1 MFVSCFK
8 PNVMRARVDPGTGAI
23 IWTFEGAAGISNPL
37 EFGSVDNLA
46 TDGQYRAIV
55 PCGKCLGCRIDYS
68 REWANR
74 MCIELD
80 DNPRAIFLT
89 LTYNDEHL
97 PLTDS
102 GVPTLDKRDLQLFW
116 KRLRKSFPGVTI
128 RYYVAG
134 EYGPKT
140 LRPHYH
146 AIVYGLALDDFPDL
160 YTRGCN
166 ELRQPYYS
174 SPRMAGIW
182 GNGYILMSEVS
193 YKTCAYVARYVL
205 KKHYGSDKYFL
216 GDAIQEFSLCSRRPG
231 IGLLHANDYVLSGNN
246 IFPLTTASG
255 VVEVSLPKAFIRHAR
270 NSLSGDDLDKCVS
283 IQYNRAVDAYS
294 RLCSNLRYTEKS
306 YYDFLKSKEANLAG
320 KIRLLPER
328 GEH

>member
-1 MFVSCFK
+1 MSCFN
-8 PNVMRARVDPGTGAI
+8 PNVMRCDVDPFTGQLV
-23 IWTFEGAAGISNPL
+23 WTFEGSARYSDPL
-37 EFGSVDNLA
+37 VFGTVDNLA
-46 TDGQYRAIV
+46 TDGRYWSIV

-74 MCIELD
+74 MCVELD

-89 LTYNDEHL
+89 LTYNNDHL
-97 PLTDS
+97 PRTES

-116 KRLRKSFPGVTI
+116 KRLRKSFPCVRI

-146 AIVYGLALDDFPDL
+146 AIVYGLALSDFPDL
-160 YTRGCN
+160 YCRGHN
-166 ELRQPYYS
+166 LLNQLYYS
-174 SPRMAGIW
+174 SPRLADIW

-205 KKHYGSDKYFL
+205 KKHYGTDMSVL

-231 IGLLHANDYVLSGNN
+231 IGMLHANDYVLSGNN
-246 IFPLTTASG
+246 TFPLTTSSG
-255 VVEVSLPKAFIRHAR
+255 VVEISLPKSFLRHAK
-270 NSLSGDDLDKCVS
+270 NSLCGDDLDKLLEL
-283 IQYNRAVDAYS
+283 QYTRTVDAYS

-328 GEH
+328 GEL